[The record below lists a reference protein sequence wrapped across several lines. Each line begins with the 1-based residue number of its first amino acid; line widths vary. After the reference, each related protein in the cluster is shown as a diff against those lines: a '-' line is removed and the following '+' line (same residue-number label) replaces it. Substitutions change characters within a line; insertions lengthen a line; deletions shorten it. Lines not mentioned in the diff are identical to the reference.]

1 MIIRRLGWAG
11 LEIEAGGESIV
22 VDLLQDM
29 SSMEQ
34 FLGPAR
40 TELPPP
46 ARPGR
51 ALAALVTHLHADHA
65 DPDAIR
71 AALAPGGAV
80 LRPARDGGEFLE
92 VAATASQEDGLGD
105 LPARIVGEWERCEIG
120 PFAVTAVPAVDG
132 FGDPQVSWV
141 VEADGRRIL
150 HCGDTTFHGFWWRI
164 RMRCG
169 PFDAAFLP
177 VNGAVCAFPHRT
189 PASPLVAV
197 LDPEQ
202 AAVAAELLEAPIAVP
217 IHYDA
222 IHAPPVYAQVD
233 DPARRFTAAAGKRA
247 RVLAIGEEL
256 AL

>member
-11 LEIEAGGESIV
+11 LEVEADGESIV
-22 VDLLQDM
+22 IDLLQDL

-51 ALAALVTHLHADHA
+51 ALAALVTHLHVDHA
-65 DPDAIR
+65 DPGAIR
-71 AALAPGGAV
+71 AALAPGGVV
-80 LRPARDGGEFLE
+80 LRPPRDGGEFLE
-92 VAATASQEDGLGD
+92 VAATAPQEDRLED
-105 LPARIVGEWERCEIG
+105 LPARIVSEWERCEIG

-150 HCGDTTFHGFWWRI
+150 HCGDTLFHGFWWRI

-169 PFDAAFLP
+169 PFEAAFLP
-177 VNGAVCAFPHRT
+177 VNGAVCQFPHRT
-189 PASPLVAV
+189 PASPLAAD

-202 AAVAAELLEAPIAVP
+202 AAIAAELLEAPIAVP

-233 DPARRFTAAAGKRA
+233 DPARRFAAAAGERA
-247 RVLAIGEEL
+247 RVLAIGQEL
-256 AL
+256 VL